1 MFDEPL
7 NRAQTSELE
16 VKKISDQ
23 FSCFIPL
30 ENTKNFR
37 FIVFSCGI
45 KWDHWPEMG

>member
-7 NRAQTSELE
+7 NRARTSELE

-23 FSCFIPL
+23 CSYLIPL
-30 ENTKNFR
+30 ENTKNVR
-37 FIVFSCGI
+37 FIVFSGGI